1 MCSVHFNRKSAKA
14 IKMHLI
20 LATFKTISC
29 LLFVDIL
36 HENQNQSHSF
46 QFVKTFHGACKIGA
60 KLLVPVIR
68 LEINNT
74 NYWHQEGRPLNNF
87 FGKVYLRQDLLRLPV
102 LASLLQAPRSRDLKI
117 LTCAE
122 YSG

>member
-1 MCSVHFNRKSAKA
+1 MKNVQCAFQPEKCQSKKNASDSGYF
-14 IKMHLI
+14 
-20 LATFKTISC
+20 C

-60 KLLVPVIR
+60 KLLVHVIR